1 LIFSFDSNVIVQTN
15 HKFTSMFFDENIFS
29 LILSK
34 KMLYNLTY
42 NDTKIKTAVNELVG
56 KPFGLIDNI
65 KLNGIGSPRL
75 DIDKASVEISE
86 LLSFDNNRN
95 FCNIELRPKGI
106 IIRFRSLLE
115 TFGLV
120 IPYYKLVVFKPGNSI
135 TFHIDHQFVSVSMP
149 PNNKGIL
156 LFMEKLSQQKAT
168 NSPLDIADL

>member
-1 LIFSFDSNVIVQTN
+1 
-15 HKFTSMFFDENIFS
+15 
-29 LILSK
+29 
-34 KMLYNLTY
+34 MLHNLTY
-42 NDTKIKTAVNELVG
+42 NDAKVTHAVNELVG

-75 DIDKASVEISE
+75 DIEKASEEIAE
-86 LLSFDNNRN
+86 LLSYDNNRN

-120 IPYYKLVVFKPGNSI
+120 IPYYKLVVFKPGNTM
-135 TFHIDHQFVSVSMP
+135 TFHIDHQFITVSTP
-149 PNNKGIL
+149 PKNKGIL
-156 LFMEKLSQQKAT
+156 VFMEKITLQKAA